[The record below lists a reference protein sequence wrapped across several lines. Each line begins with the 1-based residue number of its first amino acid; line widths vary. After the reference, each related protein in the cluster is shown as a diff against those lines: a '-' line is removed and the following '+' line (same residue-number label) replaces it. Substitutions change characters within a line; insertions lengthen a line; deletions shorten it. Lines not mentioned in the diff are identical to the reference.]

1 MASRWM
7 QAKLY
12 KMKRAKLFTPH
23 DTKNRAGHTMEG
35 SNALTSEVATLR
47 EGYTGAVTV
56 GSEGR
61 KVEPMGKTQRKYDG
75 RTFGNGVRRIGS
87 SADYY
92 NLWNCSD
99 RLVRNGEV
107 IV

>member
-12 KMKRAKLFTPH
+12 KIKKARLFSPH
-23 DTKNRAGHTMEG
+23 DTKNRAGFTIAA
-35 SNALTSEVATLR
+35 SNALSVETAKLR

-92 NLWNCSD
+92 NLWNCED

-107 IV
+107 VA